1 MTLYSVF
8 LDSSDARQKLVVS
21 RGKDLNLS
29 NTINRRKFLSF
40 SLGALGSSAL
50 LPVSSAIANPTQSF
64 VVPLLPRRLRT
75 GMVVG
80 VVAPSSNPLQDE
92 EIRYAL
98 DVVDSL
104 GFKIKPA
111 ENLFSRK
118 GYLAGEDAARAKAV
132 NDMFSDDS
140 VDAIFALQGG
150 YGATRILPLLDFD
163 LIRHNPKILLGYSD
177 ITALFSAIHR
187 RTGLVT
193 FHGPIARQEFT
204 DYTYNEFKRVLIDGA
219 PGMQIGSPPPFE
231 VGPGRVEKENRLQ
244 TLVEG
249 TASGPMVGGN
259 LSLVASLL
267 GTSYETVFNKSILIL
282 EDVDEAPYSI
292 DRMLTSLRL
301 AGVFERIAGL
311 VLGKFTDCDSEGPT
325 LSLEAVFQDRC
336 GDLDVPVLRGLMI
349 GHVPDQTVVPLG
361 AIGKLDS
368 TRQTLTVSSPFF
380 SD

>member
-1 MTLYSVF
+1 MNL
-8 LDSSDARQKLVVS
+8 
-21 RGKDLNLS
+21 GK
-29 NTINRRKFLSF
+29 TIHRRKFLSL
-40 SLGALGSSAL
+40 SVGALGSSAF
-50 LPVSSAIANPTQSF
+50 LPVTSAVSNPSKSL
-64 VVPLLPRRLRT
+64 VAPLLPRRLRA

-80 VVAPSSNPLQDE
+80 VVAPSSNAFQNE

-104 GFKIKPA
+104 GFKTKPA

-118 GYLAGEDAARAKAV
+118 GYLAGEDAARAKAI

-163 LIRHNPKILLGYSD
+163 IIRRNPKILLGYSD
-177 ITALFSAIHR
+177 ITALFSAIYR

-204 DYTYNEFKRVLIDGA
+204 DYTLREFTRVLIDGR
-219 PGMQIGSPPPFE
+219 PGIQIGSPPPFE
-231 VGPGRVEKENRLQ
+231 GGPGRVEKENRLQ

-249 TASGPMVGGN
+249 EASGPMVGGN

-267 GTSYETVFNKSILIL
+267 GTSYETVFDKSILIL
-282 EDVDEAPYSI
+282 EDVDEPPYSL
-292 DRMLTSLRL
+292 DRMLTSLRV

-311 VLGKFTDCDSEGPT
+311 VLGKFTDYDSKGPT
-325 LSLEAVFQDRC
+325 LSLEEVFQDRC
-336 GDLDVPVLRGLMI
+336 GDLNVPVLRGLMI

-368 TRQTLTVSSPFF
+368 KNQTLKITSPFF